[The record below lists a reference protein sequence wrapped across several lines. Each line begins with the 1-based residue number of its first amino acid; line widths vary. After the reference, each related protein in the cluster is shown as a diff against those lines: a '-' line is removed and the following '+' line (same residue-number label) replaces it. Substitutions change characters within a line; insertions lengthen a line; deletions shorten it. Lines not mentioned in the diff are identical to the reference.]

1 MLLQL
6 LSSEGF
12 STRLRCLNESKPQ
25 SIFTGIAASGLALLL
40 AVISSS
46 PAVLASS
53 LPARDED
60 IYTDQIE
67 LDLAESQQQQSVT
80 FSRDTSAG
88 SRGHGEGVVPAETL
102 IKSRFSGTLN
112 VDFRSQYISYGVV
125 LQPDGISTQPYLN
138 LRYSLYDGKSDKA
151 FFNNVTVFVT
161 TWNDFSTNTNLSR
174 PTSSYRNFTE
184 ADLIGGFSVSFAKRF
199 NFAFSVTQL
208 ISPASAWSIGAFTK
222 GVLSYDDTNQIAT
235 NFSLRPQLSLIY
247 ELPWYAQ
254 IGLQPSAFMLEPG
267 ITPNYTFNAKSTAP
281 VNISLPM
288 RVGLG
293 SKFYNGSTYGFFSIG
308 PQVTWRL
315 PFLSSSSHNTN
326 LNLGYTFYNLGPTT
340 TDFATNGNSSQHVVN
355 LGLGVNF

>member
-6 LSSEGF
+6 LSFEGF
-12 STRLRCLNESKPQ
+12 SRLRCLNESKSKP
-25 SIFTGIAASGLALLL
+25 IITGVISSGFALLL
-40 AVISSS
+40 AMVSCS

-60 IYTDQIE
+60 IYTDQVQ
-67 LDLAESQQQQSVT
+67 LDLAELQQQQSVT
-80 FSRDTSAG
+80 FARDASAG
-88 SRGHGEGVVPAETL
+88 SRGQGEGVVPAETL

-112 VDFRSQYISYGVV
+112 VDFRSQYIAYGIV

-138 LRYSLYDGKSDKA
+138 LRYSLYDGKSDKD

-161 TWNDFSTNTNLSR
+161 SWNDFSTNTNLSR
-174 PTSSYRNFTE
+174 PTSSFRNFTE

-222 GVLSYDDTNQIAT
+222 GVLSYDDTNQIAS
-235 NFSLRPQLSLIY
+235 NFGLRPQLSLIY

-254 IGLQPSAFMLEPG
+254 IGLQPNAFMLEPG
-267 ITPNYTFNAKSTAP
+267 ITPNYTFNSKSIAP
-281 VNISLPM
+281 INISLPM
-288 RVGLG
+288 RIGLG

-308 PQVTWRL
+308 PQVTWKL
-315 PFLSSSSHNTN
+315 PFLSSSTYNTN

-340 TDFATNGNSSQHVVN
+340 TDFAPNGNSSQHVVN